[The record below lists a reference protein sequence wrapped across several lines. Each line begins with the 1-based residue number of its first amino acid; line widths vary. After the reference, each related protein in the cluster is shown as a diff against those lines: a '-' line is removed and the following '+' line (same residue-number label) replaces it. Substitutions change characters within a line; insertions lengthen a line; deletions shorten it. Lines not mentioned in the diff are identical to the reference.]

1 MRGNFRNL
9 HREPPSPSRN
19 DEAGPAMI
27 RINEILEKTALYLS
41 DQEQA
46 IITKAYVFSA
56 AAHAGQVRLSGEPY
70 LSHPLEAAGILADM
84 RLDAASIAAGL
95 LHDTVEDTKATVD
108 EIEELFGEEVADI
121 VDGVTKISLI
131 PFETKEEAQAEN
143 IRKMILAMAE
153 DIRVVLVKLADRL
166 HNMRTMEFQKPVK
179 QALIAQE
186 TMDIYA
192 PLANRLGLHR
202 IKTELE
208 DLSFKYLKP
217 DIYSQIKEGVDRHHT
232 LDESY
237 IERVIGHIRELVE
250 PNSIR
255 ARVVGRRKHLWSVY
269 NKMRVQGLTI
279 DQVHDLVAFRVIVET
294 IRECYS
300 VLGLVHSLWKPVPG
314 RFKDYISMPKANM
327 YQSLHTT
334 VVGPGGER
342 IEIQIRT
349 EEMHRLAEEGV
360 AAHWKYKEREKSKFN
375 PKDVERFQWL
385 RQIMDWQ
392 RELKDSR
399 EFVTNLRFD
408 LFQDEVYVFTPKGE
422 VKELPEGATAVDLAF
437 LIHTAVGEHC
447 AGAKVNG
454 RLMPLET
461 PLKNGDTVE
470 IITDKNR
477 HPNRDWLKFVK
488 TAKARTRIKHFIRT
502 EERVRSIAL
511 GREMLEKQGRRD
523 GVNVQKAIKDGT
535 MLGVARELS
544 LPGVE
549 DVLSAVGYAR
559 ITPKKVIARLLPKRE
574 GEEAEAALSLKADQQ
589 AVAEASS
596 RAKSGEGVRI
606 QGVDNALMRYA
617 QCCNPVRG
625 DPIVGYVSHGRGVI
639 IHTHNCPNLPNL
651 EAERLIPLSWDDD
664 KQRPYSAGLSIL
676 AKNEKG
682 VLGKISLVLA
692 EQGVNIDSGTIH
704 SNVDGTT
711 QLVFRIEVRDTSHLY
726 QTIERLSR
734 LDQIMAVKRRAVTDE
749 LGSGIEPGGEE

>member
-1 MRGNFRNL
+1 
-9 HREPPSPSRN
+9 
-19 DEAGPAMI
+19 MI
-27 RINEILEKTALYLS
+27 RINEILDKTAVYLS
-41 DQEQA
+41 EQEQA
-46 IITKAYVFSA
+46 LITKAYVFSA

-84 RLDAASIAAGL
+84 RLDAASIASGL

-108 EIEELFGEEVADI
+108 ELEELFGEEVADI

-166 HNMRTMEFQKPVK
+166 HNMRTLEFQKPVK
-179 QALIAQE
+179 QGVIAQE

-217 DIYSQIKEGVDRHHT
+217 DVYTQIKTGVDKHHT

-237 IERVIGHIRELVE
+237 IDNVIARIRELLG
-250 PNSIR
+250 PNHIR
-255 ARVVGRRKHLWSVY
+255 ARIFGRRKHLWSVF
-269 NKMRVQGLTI
+269 NKMRVQGLAL
-279 DQVHDLVAFRVIVET
+279 DQVHDLVAFRVIVGT
-294 IRECYS
+294 IRECYA
-300 VLGLVHSLWKPVPG
+300 VLGLVHSIWKPVPG

-349 EEMHRLAEEGV
+349 VEMNRLAEEGV
-360 AAHWKYKEREKSKFN
+360 AAHWKYKEREKGKFN
-375 PKDVERFQWL
+375 PKDVERFSWL

-399 EFVTNLRFD
+399 EFVANLRFD

-454 RLMPLET
+454 RLVQLHT

-511 GREMLEKQGRRD
+511 GREMLEKQGRKD
-523 GVNVQKAIKDGT
+523 GVNIQKAVKDGS
-535 MLGVARELS
+535 MLAVARDLS

-549 DVLSAVGYAR
+549 DVLSAVGYSR
-559 ITPKKVIARLLPKRE
+559 ITPRKIIGRLLPKRE
-574 GEEAEAALSLKADQQ
+574 PEEIEQRLKTEAQSGAAEGGAQADKNKSLDA
-589 AVAEASS
+589 
-596 RAKSGEGVRI
+596 VRI
-606 QGVDNALMRYA
+606 QGVDDALMRFA
-617 QCCNPVRG
+617 QCCNPVPG

-639 IHTHNCPNLPNL
+639 IHTHNCPNIPNL
-651 EAERLIPLSWDDD
+651 EPERLIPVGWGDEEH
-664 KQRPYSAGLSIL
+664 RPYPAGLSIL
-676 AKNEKG
+676 ARNQRG
-682 VLGKISLVLA
+682 VLGKISLMLA
-692 EQGVNIDSGTIH
+692 DQGVNIDSGAIH

-711 QLVFRIEVRDTSHLY
+711 ELVFRVEVRDASHLY
-726 QTIERLSR
+726 QTIDRLTK
-734 LDQIMAVKRRAVTDE
+734 LDEVLQVTRQAVTDE
-749 LGSGIEPGGEE
+749 LGVEPGL

>member
-1 MRGNFRNL
+1 
-9 HREPPSPSRN
+9 
-19 DEAGPAMI
+19 MI
-27 RINEILEKTALYLS
+27 RINEILDKTAVYLS
-41 DQEQA
+41 EQEQA
-46 IITKAYVFSA
+46 LITKAYVFSA
-56 AAHAGQVRLSGEPY
+56 TAHAGQVRLSGEPY
-70 LSHPLEAAGILADM
+70 LSHPLEAANILADM

-108 EIEELFGEEVADI
+108 EIEELFGEDVADI

-166 HNMRTMEFQKPVK
+166 HNMRTLEFQKPVK
-179 QALIAQE
+179 QGLIAQE

-217 DIYSQIKEGVDRHHT
+217 DVYNQIKAGVDRHHT

-237 IERVIGHIRELVE
+237 IDNVITRIRELLS
-250 PNSIR
+250 PNHIR
-255 ARVVGRRKHLWSVY
+255 ARIFGRRKHLWSVF
-269 NKMRVQGLTI
+269 NKMRVQGLTL
-279 DQVHDLVAFRVIVET
+279 DQVHDLVAFRVIVGT
-294 IRECYS
+294 IRECYA
-300 VLGLVHSLWKPVPG
+300 VLGLVHSIWKPVPG
-314 RFKDYISMPKANM
+314 RFKDYISLPKANM

-349 EEMHRLAEEGV
+349 VEMNRLAEEGV
-360 AAHWKYKEREKSKFN
+360 AAHWKYKEREKGKFN
-375 PKDVERFQWL
+375 PKDVERFTWL

-399 EFVTNLRFD
+399 EFVANLRFD

-422 VKELPEGATAVDLAF
+422 VKELPEGATSVDLAF

-454 RLMPLET
+454 RLVPLET
-461 PLKNGDTVE
+461 PLKNGDTIE

-502 EERVRSIAL
+502 EEREHSIAL
-511 GREMLEKQGRRD
+511 GREMLEKQGRKD
-523 GVNVQKAIKDGT
+523 GVNIQKAIKDGS
-535 MLGVARELS
+535 MLTVARDLS
-544 LPGVE
+544 LAGVE
-549 DVLSAVGYAR
+549 DVLSAVGYSR
-559 ITPKKVIARLLPKRE
+559 ITPRKIIGRLLPKRE
-574 GEEAEAALSLKADQQ
+574 ADETEQRLKLDAP
-589 AVAEASS
+589 VSP
-596 RAKSGEGVRI
+596 GEGLSQPGKTKTIDAVRI
-606 QGVDNALMRYA
+606 QGVDDALMRFA
-617 QCCNPVRG
+617 QCCNPVPG

-639 IHTHNCPNLPNL
+639 IHTHNCPNIPNL
-651 EAERLIPLSWDDD
+651 EPERLIPVSWGDEEH
-664 KQRPYSAGLSIL
+664 RPYPAGLSIL
-676 AKNEKG
+676 AKNKRG
-682 VLGKISLVLA
+682 VLGKISQLLA
-692 EQGVNIDSGTIH
+692 DQGVNIDSGAIH
-704 SNVDGTT
+704 SNVDGNTE
-711 QLVFRIEVRDTSHLY
+711 LVFRVEVRDASHLY
-726 QTIERLSR
+726 QTIDRLTKLEHVLQVTR
-734 LDQIMAVKRRAVTDE
+734 QAVPEE
-749 LGSGIEPGGEE
+749 LGVEPGISD

>member
-1 MRGNFRNL
+1 
-9 HREPPSPSRN
+9 
-19 DEAGPAMI
+19 MI
-27 RINEILEKTALYLS
+27 RINEILDKTAVYLTEP
-41 DQEQA
+41 EQA
-46 IITKAYVFSA
+46 LITKAYVFSA
-56 AAHAGQVRLSGEPY
+56 TAHAGQVRLSGEPY
-70 LSHPLEAAGILADM
+70 LSHPLEAANILADM
-84 RLDAASIAAGL
+84 RLDAASIASGL

-166 HNMRTMEFQKPVK
+166 HNMRTLEFQKPVK
-179 QALIAQE
+179 QGLIAQE

-217 DIYSQIKEGVDRHHT
+217 DLFSQIKTGVDKHHT
-232 LDESY
+232 LDETY
-237 IERVIGHIRELVE
+237 IERVITDIKELLR
-250 PNSIR
+250 PNNIR
-255 ARVVGRRKHLWSVY
+255 ARIFGRRKHLWSVY

-279 DQVHDLVAFRVIVET
+279 DQVHDLVAFRVIVEN
-294 IRECYS
+294 IRECYAT
-300 VLGLVHSLWKPVPG
+300 LGLVHSLWKPVPG

-349 EEMHRLAEEGV
+349 VEMNRLAEEGV

-375 PKDVERFQWL
+375 PKDVERFTWL

-399 EFVTNLRFD
+399 EFVANLRFD
-408 LFQDEVYVFTPKGE
+408 LFQDEVYVFTPKGD

-437 LIHTAVGEHC
+437 LIHSAVGEHC

-454 RLMPLET
+454 RLVPLDT

-477 HPNRDWLKFVK
+477 RPNRDWLKFVK
-488 TAKARTRIKHFIRT
+488 TGKARTRIKHFIRT
-502 EERVRSIAL
+502 EERVHSIAL
-511 GREMLEKQGRRD
+511 GREMLEKQGRKD
-523 GVNVQKAIKDGT
+523 GVNIQKAIKDGA

-549 DVLSAVGYAR
+549 DVLSAVGYSR
-559 ITPKKVIARLLPKRE
+559 ITPKKIISRLMPKRE
-574 GEEAEAALSLKADQQ
+574 GEETEALHLKTEQRPTPTENA
-589 AVAEASS
+589 AGSKG
-596 RAKSGEGVRI
+596 KSGEGVRI
-606 QGVDNALMRYA
+606 QGVDNVLVRLA
-617 QCCNPVRG
+617 QCCNPVPG
-625 DPIVGYVSHGRGVI
+625 DPIVGYISRGRGVVV
-639 IHTHNCPNLPNL
+639 HTHDCPNVPNL
-651 EAERLIPLSWDDD
+651 EAERMLQVSWEGE
-664 KQRPYSAGLSIL
+664 KEEQPYPAGLSIL
-676 AKNEKG
+676 AKNQKG
-682 VLGKISLVLA
+682 VLGKISHVLA
-692 EQGVNIDSGTIH
+692 EEGVNIDSGTIH
-704 SNVDGTT
+704 SNVDSTT
-711 QLVFRIEVRDTSHLY
+711 QLIFRIEVRDTGHLY
-726 QTIERLSR
+726 RTIDRISR
-734 LDQIMAVKRRAVTDE
+734 LEEVLAVERQAVTDE
-749 LGSGIEPGGEE
+749 LGATYVSDVSE

>member
-1 MRGNFRNL
+1 
-9 HREPPSPSRN
+9 
-19 DEAGPAMI
+19 MI
-27 RINEILEKTALYLS
+27 RINEILEKTAAYLTE
-41 DQEQA
+41 QEQA
-46 IITKAYVFSA
+46 LITKAYVFSA

-108 EIEELFGEEVADI
+108 ELEELFGEEVADI

-166 HNMRTMEFQKPVK
+166 HNMRTLEFQKPVK

-208 DLSFKYLKP
+208 DLSFKYINP
-217 DIYSQIKEGVDRHHT
+217 DIYLQIKEGVDKHHT
-232 LDESY
+232 LDETY
-237 IERVIGHIRELVE
+237 IERVIAHIREMLE
-250 PNSIR
+250 PNAIR
-255 ARVVGRRKHLWSVY
+255 ARIVGRRKHLWSVY

-279 DQVHDLVAFRVIVET
+279 DQVHDLVAFRVIVDT

-314 RFKDYISMPKANM
+314 RFKDYISMPKANL

-334 VVGPGGER
+334 VVGPDGER

-360 AAHWKYKEREKSKFN
+360 AAHWKYKEREKGKFN

-399 EFVTNLRFD
+399 EFVANLRFD
-408 LFQDEVYVFTPKGE
+408 LFQDEVYVFTPKGD

-454 RLMPLET
+454 KLVPLET

-523 GVNVQKAIKDGT
+523 GVNVQKAIKDGS

-549 DVLSAVGYAR
+549 DVLSAVGYSR

-574 GEEAEAALSLKADQQ
+574 GEEAEAALSLKSDQT
-589 AVAEASS
+589 AVAAEQAAAAAKS
-596 RAKSGEGVRI
+596 KSGEGVRI

-664 KQRPYSAGLSIL
+664 KQQPYSAGLSIL
-676 AKNEKG
+676 AKNERG
-682 VLGKISLVLA
+682 VLGKISLLLA
-692 EQGVNIDSGTIH
+692 EQGVNIDSGAIH

-711 QLVFRIEVRDTSHLY
+711 QLIFRVEVRDTSHLY
-726 QTIERLSR
+726 QTIERLTR
-734 LDQIMAVKRRAVTDE
+734 LDQILAVKRRAVTDE
-749 LGSGIEPGGEE
+749 LGSDVEAAGE

>member
-1 MRGNFRNL
+1 
-9 HREPPSPSRN
+9 
-19 DEAGPAMI
+19 MI
-27 RINEILEKTALYLS
+27 RINEILDKTAVYLTEA
-41 DQEQA
+41 EQA
-46 IITKAYVFSA
+46 LITKAYVFSA

-84 RLDAASIAAGL
+84 RLDAASVAAGL

-143 IRKMILAMAE
+143 IRKMILAMAN

-166 HNMRTMEFQKPVK
+166 HNMRTLEFQKPVK

-217 DIYSQIKEGVDRHHT
+217 DVYSQIKAGVDRHHT
-232 LDESY
+232 LDEAY
-237 IERVIGHIRELVE
+237 IERVIGRIKELLG
-250 PNSIR
+250 PNNIR
-255 ARVVGRRKHLWSVY
+255 ARIFGRRKHLWSVF

-279 DQVHDLVAFRVIVET
+279 DQVHDLVAFRIIVET
-294 IRECYS
+294 IRECYA
-300 VLGLVHSLWKPVPG
+300 VLGLVHSIWKPVPG

-334 VVGPGGER
+334 VVGPDGER

-349 EEMHRLAEEGV
+349 VEMNRLAEEGV
-360 AAHWKYKEREKSKFN
+360 AAHWKYKEREKGKFN
-375 PKDVERFQWL
+375 PKDVERFTWL
-385 RQIMDWQ
+385 RGIMDWQ

-399 EFVTNLRFD
+399 EFVANLRFD

-454 RLMPLET
+454 RLVPLET

-511 GREMLEKQGRRD
+511 GREMLEKQGRKD
-523 GVNVQKAIKDGT
+523 GVNIQKAIKDGS
-535 MLGVARELS
+535 MLGVARDLS

-559 ITPKKVIARLLPKRE
+559 ITPKKVISRLLPKRE
-574 GEEAEAALSLKADQQ
+574 GDEGEAQLKLDASAADALA
-589 AVAEASS
+589 A
-596 RAKSGEGVRI
+596 AKSKAGEGVRI
-606 QGVDNALMRYA
+606 KGVDNVLVRLA
-617 QCCNPVRG
+617 QCCNPVPG
-625 DPIVGYVSHGRGVI
+625 DPIVGYISRGRGVVV
-639 IHTHNCPNLPNL
+639 HTHNCPNVPNL
-651 EAERLIPLSWDDD
+651 ESERLLQVNWEGE
-664 KQRPYSAGLSIL
+664 KEQPYPAGLSIL
-676 AKNEKG
+676 AKNQKG
-682 VLGKISLVLA
+682 VLGQISQMLA
-692 EQGVNIDSGTIH
+692 DEGVNIDSGTIH
-704 SNVDGTT
+704 SNIDGTT
-711 QLVFRIEVRDTSHLY
+711 ELIFRVEVRDSSHLY
-726 QTIERLSR
+726 RTIDRLSR
-734 LDQIMAVKRRAVTDE
+734 LDQVLAVKRQAVTDE
-749 LGSGIEPGGEE
+749 LGSSRHDDDLPRS

>member
-1 MRGNFRNL
+1 
-9 HREPPSPSRN
+9 
-19 DEAGPAMI
+19 MI
-27 RINEILEKTALYLS
+27 RINEILDKTAVYLTEP
-41 DQEQA
+41 EQA
-46 IITKAYVFSA
+46 LITKAYVFSA
-56 AAHAGQVRLSGEPY
+56 TAHAGQVRLSGESY
-70 LSHPLEAAGILADM
+70 LSHPLEAANILADM
-84 RLDAASIAAGL
+84 RLDAASIASGL

-166 HNMRTMEFQKPVK
+166 HNMRTLEFQKPVK
-179 QALIAQE
+179 QGLIAQE

-217 DIYSQIKEGVDRHHT
+217 DLFSQIKTGVDKHHT
-232 LDESY
+232 LDETY
-237 IERVIGHIRELVE
+237 IERVITDIKELLR
-250 PNSIR
+250 PNNIR
-255 ARVVGRRKHLWSVY
+255 ARIFGRRKHLWSVY

-279 DQVHDLVAFRVIVET
+279 DQVHDLVAFRVIVEN
-294 IRECYS
+294 IRECYAA
-300 VLGLVHSLWKPVPG
+300 LGLVHSLWKPVPG

-349 EEMHRLAEEGV
+349 VEMNRLAEEGV

-375 PKDVERFQWL
+375 PKDVERFTWL

-399 EFVTNLRFD
+399 EFVANLRFD
-408 LFQDEVYVFTPKGE
+408 LFQDEVYVFTPKGD

-437 LIHTAVGEHC
+437 LIHSAVGEHC

-454 RLMPLET
+454 RLVPLDT

-477 HPNRDWLKFVK
+477 RPNRDWLKFVK
-488 TAKARTRIKHFIRT
+488 TGKARTRIKHFIRT
-502 EERVRSIAL
+502 EERVHSIAL
-511 GREMLEKQGRRD
+511 GREMLEKQGRKD
-523 GVNVQKAIKDGT
+523 GVNIQKAIKDGA

-549 DVLSAVGYAR
+549 DVLSAVGYSR
-559 ITPKKVIARLLPKRE
+559 ITPKKIISRLMPKRE
-574 GEEAEAALSLKADQQ
+574 GEEAEALHLKTEQHPTPTENA
-589 AVAEASS
+589 AGSKG
-596 RAKSGEGVRI
+596 KSGEGVRI
-606 QGVDNALMRYA
+606 QGVDNVLVRLA
-617 QCCNPVRG
+617 QCCNPVPG
-625 DPIVGYVSHGRGVI
+625 DPIVGYISRGRGVVV
-639 IHTHNCPNLPNL
+639 HTHDCPNVPNL
-651 EAERLIPLSWDDD
+651 EAERMLQVSWEGE
-664 KQRPYSAGLSIL
+664 KEQQPYPAGLSIL
-676 AKNEKG
+676 AKNQKG
-682 VLGKISLVLA
+682 VLGKISHVLA
-692 EQGVNIDSGTIH
+692 EEGVNIDSGTIH
-704 SNVDGTT
+704 SNVDSTT
-711 QLVFRIEVRDTSHLY
+711 QLIFRIEVRDTGHLY
-726 QTIERLSR
+726 RTIDRVSR
-734 LDQIMAVKRRAVTDE
+734 LEEVLAVERQAVTDE
-749 LGSGIEPGGEE
+749 LGSTYVSDVSE

>member
-1 MRGNFRNL
+1 
-9 HREPPSPSRN
+9 
-19 DEAGPAMI
+19 MI
-27 RINEILEKTALYLS
+27 RINEILDKTAVYLTEA
-41 DQEQA
+41 EQA
-46 IITKAYVFSA
+46 LLTKAYVFSA

-70 LSHPLEAAGILADM
+70 LSHPLEAANILADM
-84 RLDAASIAAGL
+84 RLDAASIASGL

-108 EIEELFGEEVADI
+108 ELEELFGEEVADI

-166 HNMRTMEFQKPVK
+166 HNMRTLEFQKPVK

-217 DIYSQIKEGVDRHHT
+217 DVYNQIKTGVDRHHT
-232 LDESY
+232 LDEAY
-237 IERVIGHIRELVE
+237 IDKVIAQIKDLVV
-250 PNSIR
+250 PNNIR
-255 ARVVGRRKHLWSVY
+255 ARIFGRRKHLWSVF

-294 IRECYS
+294 IRECYAA
-300 VLGLVHSLWKPVPG
+300 LGLVHSIWKPVPG

-349 EEMHRLAEEGV
+349 VEMNRLAEEGV

-399 EFVTNLRFD
+399 EFVANLRFD
-408 LFQDEVYVFTPKGE
+408 LFQDEVYVFTPKGD

-447 AGAKVNG
+447 TGAKVNG

-511 GREMLEKQGRRD
+511 GREMLEKQGRKD
-523 GVNVQKAIKDGT
+523 GVNIQKAIKDGA
-535 MLGVARELS
+535 MLVVARELS

-549 DVLSAVGYAR
+549 DVLSAVGYSR
-559 ITPKKVIARLLPKRE
+559 ITPKKVISRLLPKRE
-574 GEEAEAALSLKADQQ
+574 GEEAETQ
-589 AVAEASS
+589 APRGEPHTAPAEGVAGSKGKLGDA
-596 RAKSGEGVRI
+596 VRI
-606 QGVDNALMRYA
+606 QGVDNVLVRLA
-617 QCCNPVRG
+617 QCCNPVPG
-625 DPIVGYVSHGRGVI
+625 DPIVGYISRGRGVVV
-639 IHTHNCPNLPNL
+639 HTHDCPNVRNL
-651 EAERLIPLSWDDD
+651 EAERLLHVSWEGE
-664 KQRPYSAGLSIL
+664 KEQPYPAGLSIL
-676 AKNEKG
+676 AKNQKG
-682 VLGKISLVLA
+682 VLGKISQVLA
-692 EQGVNIDSGTIH
+692 DEGVNIDSGTIH
-704 SNVDGTT
+704 SNVDSTT
-711 QLVFRIEVRDTSHLY
+711 TLVFRIEVRDSSHLY
-726 QTIERLSR
+726 RTIDRLSR
-734 LDQIMAVKRRAVTDE
+734 LEQVLAVKRQAVTEE
-749 LGSGIEPGGEE
+749 LGSNLGTILEDET

>member
-1 MRGNFRNL
+1 
-9 HREPPSPSRN
+9 
-19 DEAGPAMI
+19 MI
-27 RINEILEKTALYLS
+27 RINEILDKTAVYLTE
-41 DQEQA
+41 QEQA

-70 LSHPLEAAGILADM
+70 LSHPLEAANILADM

-108 EIEELFGEEVADI
+108 ELEGLFGEEVADI

-166 HNMRTMEFQKPVK
+166 HNMRTLEFQKPVK
-179 QALIAQE
+179 RGLIAQE

-208 DLSFKYLKP
+208 DISFSYLMP
-217 DIYSQIKEGVDRHHT
+217 DIYTQIKTGVDGHHT
-232 LDESY
+232 LDGAY
-237 IERVIGHIRELVE
+237 IERVIGNINELLTQS
-250 PNSIR
+250 SIR
-255 ARVVGRRKHLWSVY
+255 ARVFGRRKHLWSVY

-279 DQVHDLVAFRVIVET
+279 DQVHDLVAFRVVVET
-294 IRECYS
+294 IRECYA
-300 VLGLVHSLWKPVPG
+300 VLGLVHSIWKPVPG

-375 PKDVERFQWL
+375 PRDVERFQWL

-399 EFVTNLRFD
+399 EFVANLRFD
-408 LFQDEVYVFTPKGE
+408 LFQDEVYVFTPKGD
-422 VKELPEGATAVDLAF
+422 VKELPEGATSVDLAF

-447 AGAKVNG
+447 AGAKING

-461 PLKNGDTVE
+461 PLKNGDTIE

-511 GREMLEKQGRRD
+511 GREMLEKQGRKD
-523 GVNVQKAIKDGT
+523 GVNIQKAIKDGS
-535 MLGVARELS
+535 MLTVARDFS
-544 LPGVE
+544 LAGVE
-549 DVLSAVGYAR
+549 DVLSAVGYSR
-559 ITPKKVIARLLPKRE
+559 ITPKRIISRLLPKKE
-574 GEEAEAALSLKADQQ
+574 GEELEAASLRPEQPPTPTFDSA
-589 AVAEASS
+589 
-596 RAKSGEGVRI
+596 AKGKPGDGVRI
-606 QGVDNALMRYA
+606 QGVDNVLVRLA
-617 QCCNPVRG
+617 QCCNPVPG
-625 DPIVGYVSHGRGVI
+625 DPIIGYISRGRGVVV
-639 IHTHNCPNLPNL
+639 HTHNCPNVRNL
-651 EAERLIPLSWDDD
+651 EAERLLQVSWEGE
-664 KQRPYSAGLSIL
+664 KEQPYPAGLSIL
-676 AKNEKG
+676 AKNQKG
-682 VLGKISLVLA
+682 VLGKIAMLLA
-692 EQGVNIDSGTIH
+692 EENVNIDSGTIH

-711 QLVFRIEVRDTSHLY
+711 KLVFRVEVRDSSHLY
-726 QTIERLSR
+726 RTIDRLSR
-734 LDQIMAVKRRAVTDE
+734 LELVMAVKREAVTDE
-749 LGSGIEPGGEE
+749 LGSGELGSGYGGEESGDL

>member
-1 MRGNFRNL
+1 
-9 HREPPSPSRN
+9 
-19 DEAGPAMI
+19 MI
-27 RINEILEKTALYLS
+27 RINEILDKTAVYLS
-41 DQEQA
+41 EQEQA
-46 IITKAYVFSA
+46 LITKAYVFSA

-131 PFETKEEAQAEN
+131 PFESKEEAQAEN

-166 HNMRTMEFQKPVK
+166 HNMRTLEFQKPVK
-179 QALIAQE
+179 QGLIAQE

-208 DLSFKYLKP
+208 DLSFKYLQP
-217 DIYSQIKEGVDRHHT
+217 DVYGQIKAGVDKHHT
-232 LDESY
+232 LDEAY
-237 IERVIGHIRELVE
+237 IDEVIAQIKELLG
-250 PNSIR
+250 PNHIR
-255 ARVVGRRKHLWSVY
+255 ARIFGRRKHLWSVF

-279 DQVHDLVAFRVIVET
+279 DQVHDLVAFRVIVEN
-294 IRECYS
+294 IRECYA
-300 VLGLVHSLWKPVPG
+300 VLGLVHSIWKPVPG

-349 EEMHRLAEEGV
+349 VEMNRLAEEGV
-360 AAHWKYKEREKSKFN
+360 AAHWKYKEREKGKFN

-399 EFVTNLRFD
+399 EFVANLRFD
-408 LFQDEVYVFTPKGE
+408 LFQDEVYVFTPKGD

-454 RLMPLET
+454 RLVQLDT

-502 EERVRSIAL
+502 EERVHSIAL
-511 GREMLEKQGRRD
+511 GKEMLEKQGRKD
-523 GVNVQKAIKDGT
+523 GVNIQKAIKDGS
-535 MLGVARELS
+535 MLAVAREMS

-549 DVLSAVGYAR
+549 DVLSAVGYSR
-559 ITPKKVIARLLPKRE
+559 VTPRKIIGRLLPRRE
-574 GEEAEAALSLKADQQ
+574 DGEPERIEQPVAPAEGLALAKGKPGEA
-589 AVAEASS
+589 
-596 RAKSGEGVRI
+596 VRI
-606 QGVDNALMRYA
+606 QGVDNALMRFA
-617 QCCNPVRG
+617 QCCNPVFG
-625 DPIVGYVSHGRGVI
+625 DPILGYVSHGRGVI
-639 IHTHNCPNLPNL
+639 IHTHNCPNIPNL
-651 EAERLIPLSWDDD
+651 EPERLIPVSWGDD
-664 KQRPYSAGLSIL
+664 KEQPYPAGLSIL
-676 AKNEKG
+676 AKNERG
-682 VLGKISLVLA
+682 VLGKISQLLA
-692 EQGVNIDSGTIH
+692 DQGVNIDSGAIH

-711 QLVFRIEVRDTSHLY
+711 ELLFRVEVRDASHLY
-726 QTIERLSR
+726 QTIDRLTK
-734 LDQIMAVKRRAVTDE
+734 LDQILAVRRKAVPDA
-749 LGSGIEPGGEE
+749 LGVERHDVSEMERG

>member
-1 MRGNFRNL
+1 
-9 HREPPSPSRN
+9 
-19 DEAGPAMI
+19 MI
-27 RINEILEKTALYLS
+27 RINEILDKTAVYLS
-41 DQEQA
+41 EQEQA
-46 IITKAYVFSA
+46 LITKAYVFSA

-84 RLDAASIAAGL
+84 RLDAASVAAGL

-131 PFETKEEAQAEN
+131 PFQSKEEAQAEN

-166 HNMRTMEFQKPVK
+166 HNMRTLEFQKPVK

-217 DIYSQIKEGVDRHHT
+217 DVYNQIKTGVDRHHT

-237 IERVIGHIRELVE
+237 IDKVIAQIKELVA
-250 PNSIR
+250 PNHIR
-255 ARVVGRRKHLWSVY
+255 ARIFGRRKHLWSVF

-294 IRECYS
+294 IRDCYA
-300 VLGLVHSLWKPVPG
+300 VLGLVHSIWKPVPG

-349 EEMHRLAEEGV
+349 VEMNRLAEEGV
-360 AAHWKYKEREKSKFN
+360 AAHWKYKEREKGKFN

-399 EFVTNLRFD
+399 EFVANLRFD

-454 RLMPLET
+454 KLVPLET

-477 HPNRDWLKFVK
+477 HPNRDWLRFVK

-511 GREMLEKQGRRD
+511 GREMLDKQGRKD
-523 GVNVQKAIKDGT
+523 GVNIQKAIKDGS
-535 MLGVARELS
+535 MLAVAREMS
-544 LPGVE
+544 LTGVE
-549 DVLSAVGYAR
+549 DVLSAVGYSR
-559 ITPKKVIARLLPKRE
+559 VTPKKIIGRLLPKPE
-574 GEEAEAALSLKADQQ
+574 PGEQEKAEAPVSPAEGLGQPKPKAG
-589 AVAEASS
+589 EA
-596 RAKSGEGVRI
+596 VRI
-606 QGVDNALMRYA
+606 QGVDNALMRFA
-617 QCCNPVRG
+617 QCCNPVYG

-639 IHTHNCPNLPNL
+639 VHTHNCPNVPNL
-651 EAERLIPLSWDDD
+651 EPERLIPVSWGDEME
-664 KQRPYSAGLSIL
+664 RPYSAGLSIL
-676 AKNEKG
+676 AKNERG
-682 VLGKISLVLA
+682 VLGKISQLLA
-692 EQGVNIDSGTIH
+692 DQGVNIDSGAIH

-711 QLVFRIEVRDTSHLY
+711 ELLFRIEVRDASHLY
-726 QTIERLSR
+726 QTIDRLTK
-734 LDQIMAVKRRAVTDE
+734 LDQVLAVRRKAVTDA
-749 LGSGIEPGGEE
+749 LGVERQASPDEG

>member
-1 MRGNFRNL
+1 
-9 HREPPSPSRN
+9 
-19 DEAGPAMI
+19 MI
-27 RINEILEKTALYLS
+27 RINEILDKTAVYLTE
-41 DQEQA
+41 QEQA
-46 IITKAYVFSA
+46 LITKAYVFSA

-70 LSHPLEAAGILADM
+70 LSHPLEAAGILTDM
-84 RLDAASIAAGL
+84 RLDAASIASGL

-131 PFETKEEAQAEN
+131 PFESKEEAQAEN

-166 HNMRTMEFQKPVK
+166 HNMRTLEFQKPHK

-208 DLSFKYLKP
+208 DWSFKYLKP
-217 DIYSQIKEGVDRHHT
+217 DVYAQLVEGVETHHT
-232 LDESY
+232 VDETY
-237 IERVIGHIRELVE
+237 IERVIGHINGLLE
-250 PNSIR
+250 PNNIK
-255 ARVVGRRKHLWSVY
+255 ARVLGRRKHLWSVY
-269 NKMRVQGLTI
+269 NKMRVQALTI
-279 DQVHDLVAFRVIVET
+279 DQVHDLVAFRVIVDT
-294 IRECYS
+294 IRECYH

-349 EEMHRLAEEGV
+349 AEMHRLAEEGV
-360 AAHWKYKEREKSKFN
+360 AAHWKYKEREKGKFN

-408 LFQDEVYVFTPKGE
+408 LFQDEVYVFTPKGD

-454 RLMPLET
+454 KLVPLET

-477 HPNRDWLKFVK
+477 RPNRDWLKFVK
-488 TAKARTRIKHFIRT
+488 TAKARTRVKHFIRT
-502 EERVRSIAL
+502 EERERSIVL
-511 GREMLEKQGRRD
+511 GREMLEKQGRKD
-523 GVNVQKAIKDGT
+523 GVNINKAIKDGS
-535 MLGVARELS
+535 MLALARDLS
-544 LPGVE
+544 LTGVE
-549 DVLSAVGYAR
+549 DVLSAVGYSR
-559 ITPKKVIARLLPKRE
+559 ITPKKIIGRLWPKRE
-574 GEEAEAALSLKADQQ
+574 GEEAEAAAK
-589 AVAEASS
+589 AEAHAPTPESGHVP
-596 RAKSGEGVRI
+596 KGKPGEGVRI
-606 QGVDNALMRYA
+606 EGVDNVLVRVA
-617 QCCNPVRG
+617 QCCNPVPG
-625 DPIVGYVSHGRGVI
+625 DAIVGYISRGRGVVV
-639 IHTHNCPNLPNL
+639 HTHDCPNIRNL
-651 EAERLIPLSWDDD
+651 ESERLIQVSWEGQ
-664 KQRPYSAGLSIL
+664 KEQPYPAGLSIM
-676 AKNEKG
+676 AKNQKG
-682 VLGKISLVLA
+682 VLGKISNLLA
-692 EQGVNIDSGTIH
+692 DEGVNIDSGAIH
-704 SNVDGTT
+704 SEVDGTT
-711 QLVFRIEVRDTSHLY
+711 RLIFRVEVRDASHLY
-726 QTIERLSR
+726 RTIERLR
-734 LDQIMAVKRRAVTDE
+734 KLDAVIDVKRQAVADD
-749 LGSGIEPGGEE
+749 LGVDVGGLVGLEPGPGEA

>member
-1 MRGNFRNL
+1 
-9 HREPPSPSRN
+9 
-19 DEAGPAMI
+19 MI
-27 RINEILEKTALYLS
+27 RINEILDKTAVYLTE
-41 DQEQA
+41 QEQA
-46 IITKAYVFSA
+46 LITKAYVFSA

-84 RLDAASIAAGL
+84 RLDAASIASGL

-108 EIEELFGEEVADI
+108 ELEELFGEEVADI

-131 PFETKEEAQAEN
+131 PFESKEEAQAEN
-143 IRKMILAMAE
+143 IRKMILAMAN

-166 HNMRTMEFQKPVK
+166 HNMRTLEFQKPHK

-217 DIYSQIKEGVDRHHT
+217 DVYSQIKAGVDRHHT
-232 LDESY
+232 LDEAY
-237 IERVIGHIRELVE
+237 IDRVIGQIREMLGE
-250 PNSIR
+250 NSIR
-255 ARVVGRRKHLWSVY
+255 ARIFGRRKHLWSVF

-300 VLGLVHSLWKPVPG
+300 ALGLVHSIWKPVPG

-334 VVGPGGER
+334 VVGPDGER

-349 EEMHRLAEEGV
+349 VEMNRLAEEGV
-360 AAHWKYKEREKSKFN
+360 AAHWKYKEREKGKFN
-375 PKDVERFQWL
+375 PKDVERFSWL

-399 EFVTNLRFD
+399 EFVANLRFD

-437 LIHTAVGEHC
+437 LIHTAIGEHC

-454 RLMPLET
+454 RIIPLET

-477 HPNRDWLKFVK
+477 RPNRDWLKFVK

-502 EERVRSIAL
+502 EERARSIIL
-511 GREMLEKQGRRD
+511 GREMLEKQGRKD
-523 GVNVQKAIKDGT
+523 GVNIQKAIKDGA

-549 DVLSAVGYAR
+549 DVLSAVGYSR
-559 ITPKKVIARLLPKRE
+559 ITPKKIIGRLLPKKE
-574 GEEAEAALSLKADQQ
+574 GEEGDIHLKVEPPVTPAEGLAAP
-589 AVAEASS
+589 
-596 RAKSGEGVRI
+596 AKGKPGEGVRI
-606 QGVDNALMRYA
+606 QGVDNVLVRLA
-617 QCCNPVRG
+617 QCCNPVPG
-625 DPIVGYVSHGRGVI
+625 DPIVGYISRGRGVVV
-639 IHTHNCPNLPNL
+639 HTHDCPNIPNL
-651 EAERLIPLSWDDD
+651 ESERLIQVNWEGE
-664 KQRPYSAGLSIL
+664 KEQPYPAGLSIL
-676 AKNEKG
+676 AKNQKG
-682 VLGKISLVLA
+682 VLGKISQVLA
-692 EQGVNIDSGTIH
+692 EEGVNIDSGAIH
-704 SNVDGTT
+704 SNIDGTS
-711 QLVFRIEVRDTSHLY
+711 QLIFRVEVRDSSHLY
-726 QTIERLSR
+726 RTIERISR
-734 LDQIMAVKRRAVTDE
+734 LESVIAVKRRAVTDE
-749 LGSGIEPGGEE
+749 LGTGPDAADEPVG

>member
-1 MRGNFRNL
+1 
-9 HREPPSPSRN
+9 
-19 DEAGPAMI
+19 MI
-27 RINEILEKTALYLS
+27 RINEILDKTALYLNEQ
-41 DQEQA
+41 DQA
-46 IITKAYVFSA
+46 LITKAYVFSA

-84 RLDAASIAAGL
+84 RLDAASIASGL

-166 HNMRTMEFQKPVK
+166 HNMRTLEFQKPHK
-179 QALIAQE
+179 RSIIAQE

-208 DLSFKYLKP
+208 DWSFRYLKP
-217 DIYSQIKEGVDRHHT
+217 DIYNQLVEGVETHHT
-232 LDESY
+232 LDETY
-237 IERVIGHIRELVE
+237 IDRVIAYINGLLE
-250 PNSIR
+250 PNNIK
-255 ARVVGRRKHLWSVY
+255 ARVFGRRKHLWSVY
-269 NKMRVQGLTI
+269 NKMRVQELTI
-279 DQVHDLVAFRVIVET
+279 DQVHDLVAFRVVVET
-294 IRECYS
+294 IRECYH

-360 AAHWKYKEREKSKFN
+360 AAHWKYKEREKGKFN
-375 PKDVERFQWL
+375 PRDVERFQWL

-392 RELKDSR
+392 RELTDSR

-408 LFQDEVYVFTPKGE
+408 LFQDEVYVFTPKGD

-437 LIHTAVGEHC
+437 LIHTAIGEHC

-454 RLMPLET
+454 KLVPLDT

-477 HPNRDWLKFVK
+477 RPNRDWLKFVK
-488 TAKARTRIKHFIRT
+488 TAKARMRVKHFIRT
-502 EERVRSIAL
+502 EERVHSIAL
-511 GREMLEKQGRRD
+511 GREMLEKQGRKD
-523 GVNVQKAIKDGT
+523 GVNVLKAIKDGS
-535 MLGVARELS
+535 MLTVARDLS
-544 LPGVE
+544 MGSVE
-549 DVLSAVGYAR
+549 DVLSAVGYSR
-559 ITPKKVIARLLPKRE
+559 ITPKKIIVRLMPKRE
-574 GEEAEAALSLKADQQ
+574 GEEPEAAA
-589 AVAEASS
+589 ARVAEQHPPTPESGHVP
-596 RAKSGEGVRI
+596 KGKPGEGVRI
-606 QGVDNALMRYA
+606 QGVDNVLVRLA
-617 QCCNPVRG
+617 QCCNPVPG
-625 DPIVGYVSHGRGVI
+625 DAIVGYISRGRGMVV
-639 IHTHNCPNLPNL
+639 HTHDCPNVRNL
-651 EAERLIPLSWDDD
+651 ESERLIQVSWEGE
-664 KQRPYSAGLSIL
+664 KEQPYPAGLSIL

-682 VLGKISLVLA
+682 VLSKISNQLA
-692 EQGVNIDSGTIH
+692 EEGVNIDSGAIH

-711 QLVFRIEVRDTSHLY
+711 QLTFRIEVRDSGHLY
-726 QTIERLSR
+726 RTIERLRR
-734 LDQIMAVKRRAVTDE
+734 LDAVIDVKRHAVSDE
-749 LGSGIEPGGEE
+749 LGTNTSEPGIMD

>member
-1 MRGNFRNL
+1 
-9 HREPPSPSRN
+9 
-19 DEAGPAMI
+19 MI
-27 RINEILEKTALYLS
+27 RINEILDKTAVYLTE
-41 DQEQA
+41 QEQA

-70 LSHPLEAAGILADM
+70 LSHPLEAANILADM
-84 RLDAASIAAGL
+84 RLDAASIASGL

-108 EIEELFGEEVADI
+108 ELEELFGEEVADI

-166 HNMRTMEFQKPVK
+166 HNMRTLEFQKSAK

-208 DLSFKYLKP
+208 DLSFKYIKP
-217 DIYSQIKEGVDRHHT
+217 DIYNQIKTGVDGHHT
-232 LDESY
+232 LDEAY
-237 IERVIGHIRELVE
+237 IERVIGHVRDLLV
-250 PNSIR
+250 PNNIR
-255 ARVVGRRKHLWSVY
+255 ARVFGRRKHLWSVF

-279 DQVHDLVAFRVIVET
+279 DQVHDLVAFRVVVET
-294 IRECYS
+294 IRECYA
-300 VLGLVHSLWKPVPG
+300 VLGLVHSIWKPVPG

-408 LFQDEVYVFTPKGE
+408 LFQDEVYVFTPKGD
-422 VKELPEGATAVDLAF
+422 VKELPEGATSVDLAF

-454 RLMPLET
+454 RLVPLET

-477 HPNRDWLKFVK
+477 RPNRDWLKFVK

-511 GREMLEKQGRRD
+511 GREMLEKQGRKD
-523 GVNVQKAIKDGT
+523 GVNIQKAIKDGA
-535 MLGVARELS
+535 MLAVARELS

-549 DVLSAVGYAR
+549 DVLSAVGYSR
-559 ITPKKVIARLLPKRE
+559 ITPKKIIGRLLPKRE
-574 GEEAEAALSLKADQQ
+574 GEEAETPPAKAEQH
-589 AVAEASS
+589 VAPAEGVAPG
-596 RAKSGEGVRI
+596 KSKPSDGVRI
-606 QGVDNALMRYA
+606 QGVDNVLVRLA
-617 QCCNPVRG
+617 QCCNPVPG
-625 DPIVGYVSHGRGVI
+625 DAIVGYISRGRGVVV
-639 IHTHNCPNLPNL
+639 HTHDCPNVRNL
-651 EAERLIPLSWDDD
+651 EAERLIQVNWEGE
-664 KQRPYSAGLSIL
+664 KEQPYPAGLSIL
-676 AKNEKG
+676 AKNQKG
-682 VLGKISLVLA
+682 VLGKISQVLA
-692 EQGVNIDSGTIH
+692 EEGVNIDSGTIH
-704 SNVDGTT
+704 SNVDSTT
-711 QLVFRIEVRDTSHLY
+711 QLVFRIEVRDSSHLY
-726 QTIERLSR
+726 RTIERISR
-734 LDQIMAVKRRAVTDE
+734 LEQVMAVKRQAVTDE
-749 LGSGIEPGGEE
+749 LGAGYVEGGE